1 MLLTRLRDIA
11 GASHVLTAPED
22 TAAYLADW
30 RGRFIGRAQAVV
42 LPCNTSEVAA
52 IVDACCELKVPIV
65 PQGGNT
71 GLAGGA
77 TPDTSGAS
85 IVLSLKRLNRVREV
99 DTTNGTIT
107 VEAGCVLHDVQQ
119 AAHKAG
125 RLFPL
130 SLAAEGTATIV
141 GNLSTN
147 AGGTQVLRYGNAREL
162 ALGLEVVL
170 PSGEIWSGLRGLRK
184 DNTGYDLRDLFI
196 GAEGTLGVITA
207 ACLKTFPLPRSQVT
221 ALFALD
227 SVSAALSLLTSAQ
240 SVAGPTLTAF
250 EFFSATCLQLVT
262 RHFPE
267 RRSPFE
273 LMHAQYVLLELS
285 DHEDEQHATALLQ
298 TLAEQAL
305 EKRLI
310 VDAVIAQSTTQSR
323 SLWMLRESIS
333 EAQAREGKNIKHD
346 ISVPI
351 SSIARFIDDT
361 DALLARRFPGVR
373 MVTFGHLGDG
383 NLHYNV
389 MRAVG
394 TDDDLFFEQQAAIY
408 ECVHDQ
414 VTQFSGSISAE
425 HGIGQLKRDENVRY
439 KSPIEMNLMRAI
451 KRTLDPLNIMNPGKV
466 V

>member
-1 MLLTRLRDIA
+1 MLLQRLRNI
-11 GASHVLTAPED
+11 GASRLLTAPED
-22 TAAYLADW
+22 TAPYLTDW

-42 LPCNTSEVAA
+42 LPATTDEVAA
-52 IVDACCELKVPIV
+52 IVSACAEHHTPIV

-71 GLAGGA
+71 GLVGGA
-77 TPDTSGAS
+77 TPDASGDA
-85 IVLSLKRLNRVREV
+85 IVLSLKRLDRVREV
-99 DTTNGTIT
+99 DAINGTIT
-107 VEAGCVLHDVQQ
+107 VEAGCVLYDVQQ
-119 AAHKAG
+119 AAHGAG

-130 SLAAEGTATIV
+130 SLAAEGSATIG

-170 PSGEIWSGLRGLRK
+170 PSGEIWNGLRGLRK

-207 ACLKTFPLPRSQVT
+207 ACLKTFSLPRAQVT

-227 SVSAALSLLTSAQ
+227 GIAPALALLALAQ
-240 SVAGPTLTAF
+240 SSAGPTLTAF

-262 RHFPE
+262 RHFPDQ
-267 RRSPFE
+267 RSPFE
-273 LMHAQYVLLELS
+273 HAHAQYVLLQLS
-285 DHEDEQHATALLQ
+285 DHEDAEHAAGLLQ
-298 TLAEQAL
+298 ALAEQAL
-305 EKRLI
+305 DKQLI
-310 VDAVIAQSTTQSR
+310 ADAVIAQSAAQSEA
-323 SLWMLRESIS
+323 LWKLRELIS

-351 SSIARFIDDT
+351 SSIARFIDET
-361 DALLARRFPGVR
+361 DALLSQRFPGVR

-389 MRAVG
+389 SAPPDIAEDRFLAH
-394 TDDDLFFEQQAAIY
+394 QPAIY

-414 VTQFSGSISAE
+414 VTRFSGSISAE
-425 HGIGQLKRDENVRY
+425 HGIGQLKRDENARY
-439 KSPIEMNLMRAI
+439 KSVVEMNLMRAI